1 MLGLSNSLS
10 NAIVPTA
17 SSPIETMIANFQS
30 RVTTDSGTNEGTVCL
45 TTLLTALNDIEWHY

>member
-1 MLGLSNSLS
+1 MLGLGNSLS

-17 SSPIETMIANFQS
+17 ISPIETMIADFQS

-45 TTLLTALNDIEWHY
+45 TTLLTALNDIE